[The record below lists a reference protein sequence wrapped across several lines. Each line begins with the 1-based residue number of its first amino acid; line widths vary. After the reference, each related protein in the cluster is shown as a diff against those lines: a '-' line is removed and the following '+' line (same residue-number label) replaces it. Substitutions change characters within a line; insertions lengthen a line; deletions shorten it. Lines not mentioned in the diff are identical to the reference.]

1 MADDREHRARLAH
14 DVGKYVAR
22 IARNVVVGT
31 DVPKPLAPLLVKDLY
46 ETYAGKRASARFA
59 ELADAIIAPHPSL
72 DVARAALARIDALEA
87 AVRAQE
93 PAALREA
100 AALAR
105 SVGDLLGALATEN
118 AS

>member
-1 MADDREHRARLAH
+1 MATDRETRARLAH

-22 IARNVVVGT
+22 IARNVAPGA
-31 DVPKPLAPLLVKDLY
+31 DVPAALVPLLVKDLY
-46 ETYAGKRASARFA
+46 ETHAGARASARFA
-59 ELADAIIAPHPSL
+59 ELAAELAAPHPSL
-72 DVARAALARIDALEA
+72 EVARASLARIDALEA
-87 AVRAQE
+87 EVRARE

-105 SVGDLLGALATEN
+105 AVGDLLSKLATEG